1 MRVFLAVMVVIFGTV
16 SGVEI
21 VSLASGHMPRRTPL
35 TAACD
40 LVLNI
45 IFLVWAVV
53 LLKEI
58 A

>member
-1 MRVFLAVMVVIFGTV
+1 MVVIFGTV